1 MVKINLWSGWQEASA
16 TGCVEMQEMQEGRVV
31 LLVKAENSQPTSS
44 TVTWPHWSGRT
55 AWNRN
60 ANLLCW
66 LRPSTLG
73 PHFYVMEKG
82 NLCPGSQITNET
94 CLIIEK
100 CFSSETKPFGASYT
114 SHFLSLQGLPAL
126 QFAALLSNQDTEDIS
141 EGSCAP
147 AADLQS
153 QLAAPKEQYKAAHLL
168 QDGIDL
174 ALLLLA
180 LESSPITCVWH
191 QRNLFMPLVSLTGQ
205 RCQGNEKFGDF
216 PIFRPVTGQTE
227 SKPWGTGQQGHSSQ
241 STDFDLRGTEI
252 TNLYLL
258 SATLPLWQHNKAQML
273 TVTNESKSTDV
284 PEIHYLSSKASQWQA
299 DRASRLWDELVKLN
313 NPLLQISTQKFPF
326 KHLPYFLVS

>member
-1 MVKINLWSGWQEASA
+1 MLNQILCKISLQKYGKNQFMIRVARSQCNRVS
-16 TGCVEMQEMQEGRVV
+16 VEMQEMQEGRVV

-44 TVTWPHWSGRT
+44 TATWPHWSGRT

-153 QLAAPKEQYKAAHLL
+153 QLAAPKEKYKAAHLL

-216 PIFRPVTGQTE
+216 PIFRHVTGQTE
-227 SKPWGTGQQGHSSQ
+227 SKPWGTEFTGRTTGSLFPKHKLWPERNRNNQPVSAICYPAALTAQQ
-241 STDFDLRGTEI
+241 ST
-252 TNLYLL
+252 NAY
-258 SATLPLWQHNKAQML
+258 S
-273 TVTNESKSTDV
+273 
-284 PEIHYLSSKASQWQA
+284 YQW
-299 DRASRLWDELVKLN
+299 E
-313 NPLLQISTQKFPF
+313 
-326 KHLPYFLVS
+326 